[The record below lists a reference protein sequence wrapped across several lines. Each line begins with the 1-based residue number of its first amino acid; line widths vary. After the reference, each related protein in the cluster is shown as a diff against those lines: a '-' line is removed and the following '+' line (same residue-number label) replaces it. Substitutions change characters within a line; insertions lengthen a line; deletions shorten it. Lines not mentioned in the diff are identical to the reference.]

1 MAKKTKTKPKFA
13 AKPKN
18 TLRIQQTYREY
29 FLQYASYVI
38 TDRAIPDIMDGLKP
52 VQRRILHSLWENED
66 GRYNK
71 VASIVGHCMKYH
83 PHGDAS
89 IYSALIWMGQRELL
103 IDRQGN
109 WGDSVTGDQ
118 AAAARYIEA
127 RLTKFAKE
135 VVFAPNL
142 TQYMRSYDGRNKEPL
157 HLPTRFPL
165 LLAMGTEGIA
175 VGLSTK
181 ILPHNFLEI
190 LQAQKNYLIGEPF
203 QLFPDFPTG
212 GFADVSHYQDGAQ
225 GGRIKARAKIEMD
238 DGKKVIIREIPFGTT
253 TDALIESILSA
264 SDKGK
269 IKVAKVDDNCAAQVE
284 IVVTFAR
291 GVDMDKA
298 IDSLYAFTDCEVS
311 ISPNAVVIRNSHPIS
326 TNVSELLAS
335 SAKQTKALLK
345 LQLEL
350 RREVLELKW
359 HHKSLVQI
367 FIENRIYLRIEKCKT
382 WPAVLT
388 EIDEGL
394 KPFKEKL
401 RGPITSDDL
410 VMLTEVK
417 MRRIS
422 AWDAKRAKEELAA
435 IDKELK
441 QIARN
446 LKSMTK
452 FTINYIDD
460 LVEKYGQGKERRT
473 VLDTFDA
480 VKATTVVERTEKLL
494 VNKEGGFVGTDL
506 KNAVEVGPCS
516 SIDEVIAFLEN
527 GEMKVTVVEG
537 RKFVGE
543 KIVHAQVFGE
553 AERETVFNMIYEDR
567 MTGQAWA
574 KRFTVGGVTR
584 DKAYNLAPLA
594 KKGAKVL
601 FLSTQDPCYVHLKL
615 RKKPRIK
622 TSVFLNFDDFLV
634 KNRGAGG
641 VTVTRHRAS
650 SANAIS
656 ERVFTNNTSAEME
669 EANGREDLQD
679 QKGKGGGDDNGG
691 KGQQSLF

>member
-1 MAKKTKTKPKFA
+1 MAKKTKTKPKLA

-18 TLRIQQTYREY
+18 TLRVQQTYREY

-103 IDRQGN
+103 VDRQGN
-109 WGDSVTGDQ
+109 WGDSVTGDD

-190 LQAQKNYLIGEPF
+190 LQAQKNYLLGEPF

-212 GFADVSHYQDGAQ
+212 GFADVSNYQDGAQ

-238 DGKKVIIREIPFGTT
+238 EGKKVIIREIPFGTT
-253 TDALIESILSA
+253 TGALIESILSA

-269 IKVAKVDDNCAAQVE
+269 IKVSKVDDNCAAQVE
-284 IVVTFAR
+284 IVVVFAR

-298 IDSLYAFTDCEVS
+298 IDSLYAFTDCETS

-326 TNVSELLAS
+326 TNVSELLAN

-350 RREVLELKW
+350 RRETLELKW

-382 WPAVLT
+382 WPTVLT
-388 EIDEGL
+388 EIHEGL
-394 KPFKEKL
+394 KPHKDKL

-441 QIARN
+441 LIARN
-446 LKSMTK
+446 LRSMTK
-452 FTINYIDD
+452 FTLDYIDD

-494 VNKEGGFVGTDL
+494 VNKEGGFVGTNL

-527 GEMKVTVVEG
+527 GEMKVTVIEG

-543 KIVHAQVFGE
+543 RIVHAQVFGE
-553 AERETVFNMIYEDR
+553 AERETVFNMIYEDK

-601 FLSTQDPCYVHLKL
+601 FLSAQHPCYVHLKL

-622 TSVFLNFDDFLV
+622 TSVYLNFDDFLV

-641 VTVTRHRAS
+641 VTVTKHRAS
-650 SANAIS
+650 SASAIS
-656 ERVFTNNTSAEME
+656 ERVFTNNTGAEE
-669 EANGREDLQD
+669 ETNGREDMKD
-679 QKGKGGGDDNGG
+679 PKGKNGGDNNGG

>member
-1 MAKKTKTKPKFA
+1 MAKKNKQKTIAEPI
-13 AKPKN
+13 N
-18 TLRIQQTYREY
+18 TLRIQQTYKDY

-71 VASIVGHCMKYH
+71 VANIVGHCMKYH

-89 IYSALIWMGQRELL
+89 IYSALIGMGQKNLL
-103 IDRQGN
+103 IDTQGN
-109 WGDSVTGDQ
+109 WGDPVTGDD

-142 TQYMRSYDGRNKEPL
+142 TKYMHSYDGRNKEPL

-190 LQAQKNYLIGEPF
+190 LKAQKNYLQGEPF

-212 GFADVSHYQDGAQ
+212 GFADVSNYQDGAH
-225 GGRIKARAKIEMD
+225 GGRVKIRAKIEPD
-238 DGKKVIIREIPFGTT
+238 GGKKVVIHEIPFGTT
-253 TDALIESILSA
+253 TDSLIESILSA

-269 IKVAKVDDNCAAQVE
+269 IKVSKIEDNTAANVE
-284 IVVTFAR
+284 IVVTFSR

-298 IDSLYAFTDCEVS
+298 VDGLYAFTDCENT
-311 ISPNAVVIRNSHPIS
+311 ISPNAVVIRNNHPIS
-326 TNVSELLAS
+326 TNISELLAH

-345 LQLEL
+345 LELEL
-350 RREVLELKW
+350 RRETLELRW

-367 FIENRIYLRIEKCKT
+367 FIENRVYLRIEKCKT
-382 WPAVLT
+382 WQSVLT
-388 EIDEGL
+388 EIHEGL
-394 KPFKEKL
+394 KPHKDKL
-401 RGPITSDDL
+401 RRPITQDDL

-422 AWDAKRAKEELAA
+422 AWDAERAKEELVA
-435 IDKELK
+435 IDEELK
-441 QIARN
+441 QIAGFLRN
-446 LKSMTK
+446 MTK
-452 FTINYIDD
+452 YTVDYIDE
-460 LVEKYGQGKERRT
+460 LIEKYGEGRQRKT
-473 VLDTFDA
+473 ILDTFDA
-480 VKATTVVERTEKLL
+480 VKAVTVVERTEKLY
-494 VNKEGGFVGTDL
+494 VNKEGGFIGTDL
-506 KNAVEVGPCS
+506 KNGEEAGACS
-516 SIDEVIAFLEN
+516 SIDDAIVFLEN
-527 GEMKVTVVEG
+527 GAMKVTRIEG
-537 RKFVGE
+537 RKFVGD

-553 AERETVFNMIYEDR
+553 AERETVFNMIYEDKK
-567 MTGQAWA
+567 TGQAWA

-584 DKAYNLAPLA
+584 DKAYDLTPHA
-594 KKGAKVL
+594 KKGARVL
-601 FLSTQDPCYVHLKL
+601 FFSSENPCYAYLKL

-622 TSVFLNFDDFLV
+622 TDLYINFEDLLV

-641 VTVTRHRAS
+641 VTVSKHRPLRAD
-650 SANAIS
+650 AIS
-656 ERVFTNNTSAEME
+656 ARVYMNNTGIEPDGS
-669 EANGREDLQD
+669 
-679 QKGKGGGDDNGG
+679 GDNDEIRDVKNPKDTNGG
-691 KGQQSLF
+691 SGGGQQSLF